1 MNKNIYKFLFT
12 GDRFMLE
19 LHLNEPG
26 FTYSSCRPLTEH
38 REKVQ
43 RFRETDNL
51 KYLYRNKLDKAC
63 FAYDAG
69 YSDSKDVAKRTIS
82 DKILKDKTYEIARNC
97 NYNGYQN
104 VLPSMVYKFFDKK
117 TEWGIIVNEPLVEEL
132 YKPVIKK
139 IKRRKVY
146 ARYEDNI
153 YAPDLAEMEPLSSR
167 NKIVKYLLCVI
178 DFVTKYACV
187 KPLKDK
193 KDKTVL
199 NAFIEM
205 VNEFNC
211 KPNNLWFDQGKKI

>member
-1 MNKNIYKFLFT
+1 MNKIIHKLLFT
-12 GDRFMLE
+12 GDKFMSE
-19 LHLNEPG
+19 LHLKEPR
-26 FTYSSCRPLTEH
+26 FTYSSCRPFTEH

-63 FAYDAG
+63 FAHDAG

-104 VLPSMVYKFFDKK
+104 VLASMVYKFFDKK

-139 IKRRKVY
+139 IKRRKVC
-146 ARYEDNI
+146 EI
-153 YAPDLAEMEPLSSR
+153 
-167 NKIVKYLLCVI
+167 
-178 DFVTKYACV
+178 
-187 KPLKDK
+187 
-193 KDKTVL
+193 
-199 NAFIEM
+199 
-205 VNEFNC
+205 
-211 KPNNLWFDQGKKI
+211 

>member
-1 MNKNIYKFLFT
+1 
-12 GDRFMLE
+12 
-19 LHLNEPG
+19 
-26 FTYSSCRPLTEH
+26 
-38 REKVQ
+38 
-43 RFRETDNL
+43 
-51 KYLYRNKLDKAC
+51 
-63 FAYDAG
+63 
-69 YSDSKDVAKRTIS
+69 
-82 DKILKDKTYEIARNC
+82 
-97 NYNGYQN
+97 
-104 VLPSMVYKFFDKK
+104 MVYKFFDKK

-193 KDKTVL
+193 KGKTVFKML
-199 NAFIEM
+199 SL
-205 VNEFNC
+205 
-211 KPNNLWFDQGKKI
+211 KW